1 MVEEEPE
8 IPDVPAQAA
17 ETFIKRWKDVEVVF
31 ILVYKSCFVLFLNCT
46 FVLFIIILIYSYK
59 LHLVRANWKFQ
70 LINMQVSLSSYNY
83 NHIILLGVLA
93 SFLLLIGIILWTLLS
108 FTQQTEHAVIYTY

>member
-17 ETFIKRWKDVEVVF
+17 ETFIKRWKDVAVVF
-31 ILVYKSCFVLFLNCT
+31 ILVYKSCLVLFLNCT
-46 FVLFIIILIYSYK
+46 FVLFVIILIYSYK
-59 LHLVRANWKFQ
+59 LHLVRANRKFQ
-70 LINMQVSLSSYNY
+70 LISMQISLSSY

-108 FTQQTEHAVIYTY
+108 FTHQTEHAVIYTY